1 MKRQI
6 ISLQQ
11 EFDILQQTSK
21 DVEQLLRKELDD
33 LRVDIEELQDLVKVK
48 DRMLDDQNIGIS

>member
-1 MKRQI
+1 LKRQI

>member
-1 MKRQI
+1 M
-6 ISLQQ
+6 QQ

-21 DVEQLLRKELDD
+21 DVEVLLRKELDD
-33 LRVDIEELQDLVKVK
+33 LRSDIDELQDLVKVK